1 LAGAQ
6 KAILNTK
13 KELTFEHATTPR
25 IPSSN
30 LLLKVSKGK
39 KQAAQVELE
48 ADARFQRLVNGV
60 FWA

>member
-6 KAILNTK
+6 KAILNAK

-30 LLLKVSKGK
+30 LLKISKGK